1 MSLAAYVCLDSP
13 QPISHTQPM
22 TSADKIT
29 SVRLILAPV
38 FFVIYLL
45 PVLVLPLGFSQS
57 WLAGQWTVPV
67 LWALFI
73 ISEIT
78 DLVDGRVARRQNTV
92 GDFGKLYDPFA
103 DVLVRITYFL
113 CFVIDGILPVIL
125 FLLVLY
131 REFGIQ
137 FLRVLMM
144 RKGVAM
150 GARWGGKI
158 KAVTYMVAGAFALLA
173 SSVRR
178 LGIEGPWFTVFH
190 AVAVGIFA
198 ISVVI
203 ALVSFA
209 DYLVLYRKTEQKAK
223 FEQK

>member
-1 MSLAAYVCLDSP
+1 
-13 QPISHTQPM
+13 M

-29 SVRLILAPV
+29 SIRLILAPV
-38 FFVIYLL
+38 FFIIFLL
-45 PVLVLPLGFSQS
+45 PGFELPFGLSQT
-57 WLAGQWTVPV
+57 WFAGGSQWTVPI

-158 KAVTYMVAGAFALLA
+158 KAVTYMIAGAFALLA
-173 SSVRR
+173 SSIRR
-178 LGIEGPWFTVFH
+178 LYIEGPWFNIFRL
-190 AVAVGIFA
+190 AAIIIFA
-198 ISVVI
+198 ISVII
-203 ALVSFA
+203 ALASFA
-209 DYLVLYRKTEQKAK
+209 DYLGVYRKTDKK
-223 FEQK
+223 

>member
-1 MSLAAYVCLDSP
+1 M
-13 QPISHTQPM
+13 
-22 TSADKIT
+22 
-29 SVRLILAPV
+29 
-38 FFVIYLL
+38 
-45 PVLVLPLGFSQS
+45 
-57 WLAGQWTVPV
+57 
-67 LWALFI
+67 WALFI

-78 DLVDGRVARRQNTV
+78 DLVDGRVARKQNTV

-144 RKGVAM
+144 KKGIAM

-158 KAVTYMVAGAFALLA
+158 KAFTYMIAGAFALLA

-178 LGIEGPWFTVFH
+178 LDIEGLWFNIFH
-190 AVAVGIFA
+190 TAAVGIFA

-209 DYLVLYRKTEQKAK
+209 DYLVLYRKTE
-223 FEQK
+223 

>member
-1 MSLAAYVCLDSP
+1 
-13 QPISHTQPM
+13 M

-29 SVRLILAPV
+29 TIRLILAPI
-38 FFVIYLL
+38 FFIIYLL
-45 PVLVLPLGFSQS
+45 PGFDLPFGLSQIWFSGGS
-57 WLAGQWTVPV
+57 QWTVPV
-67 LWALFI
+67 LWILFI

-78 DLVDGRVARRQNTV
+78 DLVDGQVARRQHTV

-113 CFVIDGILPVIL
+113 CFVIDGILPVFL

-158 KAVTYMVAGAFALLA
+158 KAVAYMIAGTLALLA
-173 SSVRR
+173 ASAER
-178 LGIEGPWFTVFH
+178 LRLAVSFYTAFRLAAIVVFG
-190 AVAVGIFA
+190 V
-198 ISVVI
+198 SVVI

-209 DYLVLYRKTEQKAK
+209 DYVGVYRKTK
-223 FEQK
+223 